1 MKLYVSC
8 FISFI
13 LGGIVFAY
21 FTFNYSIKHFS
32 NFNAHGR
39 YVSYI
44 LQGTDS
50 IKIIENIQNENFD
63 EAFFLLES
71 NIDSAKTL
79 LELSDCSFCKD
90 TNSKTR
96 KVLYD
101 YKYIQFPN
109 YPSNEQNP

>member
-71 NIDSAKTL
+71 KIDSAKTL
-79 LELSDCSFCKD
+79 LIMKKRQLKATNKVKNYRSFHSLGRAKSACP
-90 TNSKTR
+90 
-96 KVLYD
+96 
-101 YKYIQFPN
+101 F
-109 YPSNEQNP
+109 

>member
-44 LQGTDS
+44 LQGIDS